1 MQLQVEGL
9 SCRVAGLTLFDQW
22 SCRVGPGITLVQG
35 GEGRGK
41 STLLRLLAGQQAA
54 DAGIL
59 QIGALRLDTDPVA
72 YRAQVYLADLRTDA
86 FDQITPLAYLATVQ
100 ARHPGFDPSQV
111 AALMEGL
118 SLTDHQHKPMYM
130 LSTGS
135 RRKVWFAA
143 AVACGA
149 PLTLVDEPFAA
160 LDKRSIAFVC
170 EVLRAQGQ
178 RQDRVWVLADYEAPE
193 GVPLAGTLDLG

>member
-9 SCRVAGLTLFDQW
+9 SCRVGGLALFERW
-22 SCRVGPGITLVQG
+22 SCQVGPGITLVQG

-41 STLLRLLAGQQAA
+41 STLLRLLAGLQPA
-54 DAGIL
+54 DAGVL
-59 QIGALRLDTDPVA
+59 QLGALRLDADPDA
-72 YRAQVYLADLRTDA
+72 YRAQVFLADPRTDV

-100 ARHPGFDPSQV
+100 ARFPGFAASQL
-111 AALMEGL
+111 AGLIEGL

-143 AVACGA
+143 AAACGA

-170 EVLRAQGQ
+170 EVLRAAGQ
-178 RQDRVWVLADYEAPE
+178 RQDRVWILADYEAPA
-193 GVPLAGTLDLG
+193 GVPLAGTIDLG

>member
-1 MQLQVEGL
+1 MQLLVDGL
-9 SCRVAGLTLFDQW
+9 SCRVGGQVLFDRW
-22 SCRVGPGITLVQG
+22 SCQVGPGITLVQG

-41 STLLRLLAGQQAA
+41 STLLRLLAGVQAA
-54 DAGIL
+54 DAGVL
-59 QIGALRLDTDPVA
+59 QIGSTRLEAEPDA
-72 YRAQVYLADLRTDA
+72 YRAQVFLADLRTDQY
-86 FDQITPLAYLATVQ
+86 DQITPLAYLATVQ
-100 ARHPGFDPSQV
+100 ARYPGFAARQV
-111 AALMEGL
+111 AGLLEGL

-143 AVACGA
+143 AAACGA

-170 EVLRAQGQ
+170 EVLRAAGQ
-178 RQDRVWVLADYEAPE
+178 RQDRVWILADYEAPE

>member
-9 SCRVAGLTLFDQW
+9 SCQFAGVTLFDRW
-22 SCRVGPGITLVQG
+22 SRGVGPGITLVQG
-35 GEGRGK
+35 DEGRGK

-54 DAGIL
+54 DAGVL
-59 QIGALRLDTDPVA
+59 QIGAVRLDADPEA
-72 YRAQVYLADLRTDA
+72 YRAQVYLADLHTDA
-86 FDQITPLAYLATVQ
+86 FDQITPMAYLGMVQ
-100 ARHPGFDPSQV
+100 ERHSGFVASQV
-111 AALMEGL
+111 ATLIEGL
-118 SLTDHQHKPMYM
+118 SLTEHQHKPMYM

-143 AVACGA
+143 AAACGA

-160 LDKRSIAFVC
+160 LDRRSAAFVC

-178 RQDRVWVLADYEAPE
+178 RQDRVWILADYVAPE
-193 GVPLAGTLDLG
+193 GVPLAGTIDLG

>member
-9 SCRVAGLTLFDQW
+9 SCQVGGLQLFDRW
-22 SCRVGPGITLVQG
+22 ACRLGPGIHLVQG
-35 GEGRGK
+35 TEGRGK
-41 STLLRLLAGQQAA
+41 STLLRLLAGQQVA
-54 DAGIL
+54 DAGVL
-59 QIGALRLDTDPVA
+59 QMGALRLDTDPEA

-100 ARHPGFDPSQV
+100 AQYPGFAAPQV
-111 AALMEGL
+111 ADLMEGL
-118 SLTDHQHKPMYM
+118 SLSDHQHKPMYM

-135 RRKVWFAA
+135 RRKVWLAA

-170 EVLRAQGQ
+170 ELLRAEG
-178 RQDRVWVLADYEAPE
+178 RRRDRVWVLADYEAPE
-193 GVPLAGTLDLG
+193 GVPLAGTVDLG